1 VRQSSLGGQVMN
13 LPQLV
18 DALVACGVGP
28 GDPVAL
34 VVAPGAGI
42 GVAAAPDFSA
52 QWAVAGDPAPM
63 VAEIAA
69 RLRPRWVWWEARTTA
84 GPLLESGVRLK
95 TCWDLA
101 AVHRVLH
108 GGHRDDPGAVW
119 AACHGLPE
127 PPRPAARREVTLL
140 DFAAVDDEPAG
151 GTDPQTIGGI
161 DAVVRPDGQLLR
173 RWTDRD
179 WAAPS
184 GTASGAVGS
193 ADAAAVADALAA
205 APTWATLALA
215 VQHRQDHA
223 LRSIEDPRA
232 APRPLPLSV
241 LTAYAES
248 AAALLA
254 LELEHDGLPIDRH
267 AAEAVIAEF
276 IGPRPA
282 DDDEATAVRERRD
295 AAVLQHFPAGASCDL
310 RNPAQVRDL
319 LARVGFTY
327 PDTRSWRLEPFRST
341 HRGVA
346 ALLDWRK
353 AERIATTYGYGWLDR
368 HVGGDGRLRGEWG
381 AADAAAGRMTASAG
395 LHNLPSGLR
404 VAVVAEPRHLLVRAD
419 LGQVEPRVLAAVS
432 GDAGLTAAARADDM
446 YAPVAAALHCDRPT
460 AKVAVL
466 AAMYGQTSG
475 AAGEAL
481 KRMERAYP
489 DAIGY
494 LRAAEQA
501 GNNRQDIR
509 TFGGRLV
516 RLGWPETTEERSEA
530 PADEASVH
538 DVGPGQGSHAVTG
551 HGRFARNAVVQGA
564 AAELFKAW
572 AAAVRIGLQDLGGR
586 IVLCLHDE
594 LLVHV
599 PADQADAAATLLAHA
614 LDSTAGVWAAG
625 SGVRFVADITCVSRW
640 SDAKG

>member
-1 VRQSSLGGQVMN
+1 
-13 LPQLV
+13 
-18 DALVACGVGP
+18 
-28 GDPVAL
+28 
-34 VVAPGAGI
+34 
-42 GVAAAPDFSA
+42 
-52 QWAVAGDPAPM
+52 
-63 VAEIAA
+63 
-69 RLRPRWVWWEARTTA
+69 
-84 GPLLESGVRLK
+84 
-95 TCWDLA
+95 
-101 AVHRVLH
+101 
-108 GGHRDDPGAVW
+108 
-119 AACHGLPE
+119 
-127 PPRPAARREVTLL
+127 
-140 DFAAVDDEPAG
+140 
-151 GTDPQTIGGI
+151 
-161 DAVVRPDGQLLR
+161 
-173 RWTDRD
+173 
-179 WAAPS
+179 
-184 GTASGAVGS
+184 
-193 ADAAAVADALAA
+193 
-205 APTWATLALA
+205 
-215 VQHRQDHA
+215 
-223 LRSIEDPRA
+223 
-232 APRPLPLSV
+232 
-241 LTAYAES
+241 
-248 AAALLA
+248 
-254 LELEHDGLPIDRH
+254 
-267 AAEAVIAEF
+267 
-276 IGPRPA
+276 
-282 DDDEATAVRERRD
+282 
-295 AAVLQHFPAGASCDL
+295 
-310 RNPAQVRDL
+310 
-319 LARVGFTY
+319 
-327 PDTRSWRLEPFRST
+327 
-341 HRGVA
+341 
-346 ALLDWRK
+346 
-353 AERIATTYGYGWLDR
+353 
-368 HVGGDGRLRGEWG
+368 
-381 AADAAAGRMTASAG
+381 MTASAG

>member
-1 VRQSSLGGQVMN
+1 
-13 LPQLV
+13 
-18 DALVACGVGP
+18 
-28 GDPVAL
+28 
-34 VVAPGAGI
+34 
-42 GVAAAPDFSA
+42 
-52 QWAVAGDPAPM
+52 
-63 VAEIAA
+63 
-69 RLRPRWVWWEARTTA
+69 
-84 GPLLESGVRLK
+84 
-95 TCWDLA
+95 
-101 AVHRVLH
+101 
-108 GGHRDDPGAVW
+108 
-119 AACHGLPE
+119 
-127 PPRPAARREVTLL
+127 
-140 DFAAVDDEPAG
+140 
-151 GTDPQTIGGI
+151 
-161 DAVVRPDGQLLR
+161 
-173 RWTDRD
+173 
-179 WAAPS
+179 
-184 GTASGAVGS
+184 
-193 ADAAAVADALAA
+193 
-205 APTWATLALA
+205 
-215 VQHRQDHA
+215 
-223 LRSIEDPRA
+223 
-232 APRPLPLSV
+232 
-241 LTAYAES
+241 
-248 AAALLA
+248 
-254 LELEHDGLPIDRH
+254 
-267 AAEAVIAEF
+267 
-276 IGPRPA
+276 
-282 DDDEATAVRERRD
+282 RRD
-295 AAVLQHFPAGASCDL
+295 AAVLAHFPAGVSCDL

-319 LARVGFTY
+319 LSRVGFAY

-368 HVGGDGRLRGEWG
+368 HVGSDGRLRGEWG

-395 LHNLPSGLR
+395 LHNLPAGLR
-404 VAVVAEPRHLLVRAD
+404 VAVVAEPRHTLVRAD

-501 GNNRQDIR
+501 GNNRQDVR
-509 TFGGRLV
+509 TFGGRLI
-516 RLGWPETTEERSEA
+516 RLGWPEATEERVEG
-530 PADEASVH
+530 ADAALVH

-572 AAAVRIGLQDLGGR
+572 AAAVRIGLQAFGGQ

-599 PADQADAAATLLAHA
+599 PAEHAEAAAGLLARA